1 MGSRNR
7 RETKKAI
14 ERISKKK
21 NISKKKAK
29 KRYVTRMK
37 DMDFLNW

>member
-14 ERISKKK
+14 ERISKEK

-29 KRYVTRMK
+29 RFVTRIK
-37 DMDFLNW
+37 DMDFLNR